1 MADRQPDRDE
11 RPKMTMRVYTMA
23 HDGIRVTRRAIVAV
37 LAGDKSDA
45 YALGQAWPPC
55 QCPRHRDH
63 NNPDRFKRS

>member
-1 MADRQPDRDE
+1 MAGNQPDRGE

-23 HDGIRVTRRAIVAV
+23 ADGVVIARRALVAV
-37 LAGDKSDA
+37 LAGESSDA
-45 YALGQAWPPC
+45 YSLGQAWPPC